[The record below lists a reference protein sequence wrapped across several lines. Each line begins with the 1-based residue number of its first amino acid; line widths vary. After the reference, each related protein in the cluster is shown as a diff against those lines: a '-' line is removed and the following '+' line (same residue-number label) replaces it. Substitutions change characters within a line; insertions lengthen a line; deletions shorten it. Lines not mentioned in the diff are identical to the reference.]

1 MPTKEDWEK
10 ARKAW
15 EVGPALSYVDIA
27 QELGVTRQAV
37 SRRARREGWT
47 KRATTREVVEKA
59 HVKADRRTV
68 DLQDVPNGKPEE
80 VAVDLRARVLE
91 RHRKEWDGV
100 RQRVYEALRKDDFEK
115 AKLGKISAES
125 IRIIQD
131 GERKAWG
138 LDVPA
143 EQSGEVR
150 VVVERREDAL

>member
-1 MPTKEDWEK
+1 MPSKEEWES

-15 EVGPALSYVDIA
+15 EASPTLNFSDIA
-27 QELGVTRQAV
+27 GQLGVTRQGV
-37 SRRARREGWT
+37 RARAKREGWE
-47 KRATTREVVEKA
+47 KRVTTREVVEKA
-59 HVKADRRTV
+59 HLQADRKTSDPGRKGEKV
-68 DLQDVPNGKPEE
+68 ED
-80 VAVDLRARVLE
+80 VAVDLRARLLE

-100 RQRVYEALRKDDFEK
+100 RQRVYEALRNDDFEK

>member
-1 MPTKEDWEK
+1 MPTGKEWEL
-10 ARKAW
+10 ARKKW
-15 EVGPALSYVDIA
+15 EVGPALNFVDIA
-27 QELGVTRQAV
+27 KELGVTRQAV
-37 SRRARREGWT
+37 QRRAKREGWT
-47 KRATTREVVEKA
+47 RRATTREVVEKA
-59 HVKADRRTV
+59 HVKADRSTA
-68 DLQDVPNGKPEE
+68 DLHDVSDRKLTE
-80 VAVDLRARVLE
+80 VAVDLRAKVLE

-100 RQRVYEALRKDDFEK
+100 RQRVYEALRSGDFDR

-150 VVVERREDAL
+150 VVVERREEAL